1 MAVIQLPKEI
11 TMVDREAYKKKMAAQ
26 LEEWSDR
33 LDALDARVMNSGTDI
48 KLRRAEEMHALRVRR
63 NHAWKKMKELDESPV
78 EAWGHASRRTATVM
92 ENLKAGVNAAH
103 ARFTH
108 SGFR

>member
-1 MAVIQLPKEI
+1 
-11 TMVDREAYKKKMAAQ
+11 MVDREVYKKKMAAQ

-33 LDALDARVMNSGTDI
+33 LDALDARIMNSDAEI

-63 NHAWKKMKELDESPV
+63 NHAWKKMKELDESSAD
-78 EAWGHASRRTATVM
+78 AWGHVSKRTAKVM
-92 ENLKAGVNAAH
+92 ENLKAGVNAAQ

-108 SGFR
+108 SGLR